1 MIDVARGVAILAM
14 ILYHFGWDL
23 SFLKLIET
31 NVLAMPAWRWFA
43 RAIAGSFLFLS
54 GIGLVLAH
62 GQTIRWQPFWRRFAI
77 VGGAALLVTVATW
90 LAFPDSYIFFGIL
103 HCIALSSVLA
113 LPFLRAPM
121 PVTLAVAVFVLA
133 GPLIFTAPA
142 LDAPWLDWLGLGR
155 ARPRH
160 ERLRPGFPVVRLR
173 AARHGFRQLMMSDE
187 RPRLPAWQASGKSR
201 GPSSGPDGTACR
213 SICSTRSC
221 CLERSPASS
230 RSSGRTPSP
239 RRGPLRPDARQ
250 PVGGRA
256 PQAATCQA
264 LCSCIV
270 ENLRQEDSLWAKVLA
285 NDVDEAERLRVS
297 RLTQQCLRQPLREAQ
312 TTLRRLS
319 PASSPRS
326 ERVSASRQRSSNAME
341 APTSAVLPV

>member
-1 MIDVARGVAILAM
+1 MDKPPLTAPTLARRRWDVIDVARGVAILAM

-62 GQTIRWQPFWRRFAI
+62 GQTIRWQPFWRRFGI
-77 VGGAALLVTVATW
+77 VGGAALLVTAATW

-121 PVTLAVAVFVLA
+121 SVTLAVAVLVLA

-142 LDAPWLDWLGLGR
+142 LDAPWLDWLGLGALDPVANDYVPVFPWFAFVLLGTVF
-155 ARPRH
+155 AR
-160 ERLRPGFPVVRLR
+160 
-173 AARHGFRQLMMSDE
+173 LMMKDE
-187 RPRLPAWQASGKSR
+187 RPRLPAWQASGKLSR
-201 GPSSGPDGTACR
+201 AVIWAGRHSLPIYLLHQIVLLGALSGILQIVGPNPVAEARPFTAGCEA
-213 SICSTRSC
+213 SC
-221 CLERSPASS
+221 GQQGA
-230 RSSGRTPSP
+230 
-239 RRGPLRPDARQ
+239 A
-250 PVGGRA
+250 
-256 PQAATCQA
+256 AATCQA

-270 ENLRQEDSLWAKVLA
+270 ENLRQDDSLWARVRA

-297 RLTQQCLRQPLREAQ
+297 RLTQQCLRQP
-312 TTLRRLS
+312 
-319 PASSPRS
+319 PP
-326 ERVSASRQRSSNAME
+326 
-341 APTSAVLPV
+341 